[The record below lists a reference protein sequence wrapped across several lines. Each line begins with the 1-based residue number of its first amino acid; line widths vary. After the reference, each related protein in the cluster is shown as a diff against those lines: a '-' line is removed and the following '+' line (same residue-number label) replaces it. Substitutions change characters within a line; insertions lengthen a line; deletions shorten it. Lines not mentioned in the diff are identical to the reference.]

1 LKSIK
6 LKIALISIIISSLAY
21 FLILAITYSTVT
33 HSIVSQNEQFTRK
46 ILSLKSQQLGNYL
59 DGIISHYCGYIK
71 NSWLIKDSLVLS
83 YWDMIKSELATKILE
98 KEEDFY
104 DIILV
109 SESGKAFS
117 SLNGETENFSDEG
130 LKVFKTYPQDTLI
143 RVEANGSDTLLNAY
157 FRVYDENS
165 KIIGFSILKV
175 KTDFI
180 KSSIGDINITG
191 VVNSSLITDDGSFFS
206 KDEGVTQDRIFVSA
220 DITSQKSW
228 KIGAYIDKKTLNAEL
243 DRIIRLLSITVV
255 IITIISTFLYI
266 LTGTILL
273 NPLKELEKGL
283 EIIKQGN
290 LKKDLRVKTKDEI
303 YRISCKINE
312 VTENLRDVM
321 AAILGTSNELG
332 SSSEDFKIISH
343 TLKSSSDRLHT
354 DMTQIH
360 SKTDLFKLALL
371 DFEKYM
377 QHLESDMNEN
387 YSHSEKIEVFA
398 DDIKKDSSYGLS
410 KINHCL
416 DFSEK
421 TIQRIELSD
430 RYVGVLA
437 KHSESIEAIVHAI
450 EKITSQTNM
459 LAVNASIQAA
469 KAGES
474 GKGFGVVASEIRK
487 LASESKT
494 ATEKIYIVLKQ
505 IKDDGDKAK
514 NLSAECLED
523 IRTNNSNILGVS
535 SEFSSI
541 GRKIVELSVMLD
553 KMKKITQSNFSET
566 SNILINLK
574 NLSKDIVSIQ
584 KEITAIAETCSD
596 QKLVSEKIKDY
607 SDGMSILSKKLSL
620 MLNKFKT

>member
-6 LKIALISIIISSLAY
+6 FKIALISIIISSLAY

-33 HSIVSQNEQFTRK
+33 QSIVSQNEQFTRK
-46 ILSLKSQQLGNYL
+46 ILSLKSQQLENYL
-59 DGIISHYCGYIK
+59 DGIILHYSGYIK

-83 YWDMIKSELATKILE
+83 YWDMIKSELTTKILE

-104 DIILV
+104 DIILI

-117 SLNGETENFSDEG
+117 SLEGEKEDFSDEG
-130 LKVFKTYPQDTLI
+130 LQIFKTCPEDTYI

-180 KSSIGDINITG
+180 KSSIGDINIVG
-191 VVNSSLITDDGSFFS
+191 VVSSSLITDDGSFFS
-206 KDEGVTQDRIFVSA
+206 TTADITQDRILVSA
-220 DITSQKSW
+220 DIASENGW
-228 KIGAYIDKKTLNAEL
+228 KIGAYIDKKILNAEL

-255 IITIISTFLYI
+255 LITVISTFMYI
-266 LTGTILL
+266 LTGAFLL
-273 NPLKELEKGL
+273 NPLKDLEKGL

-290 LKKDLRVKTKDEI
+290 LKKDLRVRTKDEI

-312 VTENLRDVM
+312 VTEKLRDVM
-321 AAILGTSNELG
+321 AAILDTTNEL
-332 SSSEDFKIISH
+332 SSSSNDFKIISH
-343 TLKSSSDRLHT
+343 TLKDSSDRLHA
-354 DMTQIH
+354 DMTQTH
-360 SKTDLFKLALL
+360 SKTDRFKLALL

-387 YSHSEKIEVFA
+387 HSYSEKIEVFA
-398 DDIKKDSSYGLS
+398 GDIKKESYYGLS
-410 KINHCL
+410 KINQCL

-437 KHSESIEAIVHAI
+437 KHSESIEEIVHAI

-469 KAGES
+469 KAGEN
-474 GKGFGVVASEIRK
+474 GKSFGVVASEIRK

-523 IRTNNSNILGVS
+523 IRTNNSNIMGVS

-541 GRKIVELSVMLD
+541 IEKIVELSVMLD
-553 KMKKITQSNFSET
+553 KMKKITQDNFSET
-566 SNILINLK
+566 SNIIVNLK
-574 NLSKDIVSIQ
+574 NLSKALVVIQ
-584 KEITAIAETCSD
+584 SEITEVAETCSN
-596 QKLVSEKIKDY
+596 QKAISKKIKDH
-607 SDGMSILSKKLSL
+607 SEVMSVLSKKLSL
-620 MLNKFKT
+620 ILNQFKT